1 MNELQKVKSELARV
15 QEERRQE
22 KIMTARA
29 MDQMRKDI
37 NALTEAVKKLSDT
50 RYKTSAR
57 EIINH
62 EVQFKQKV
70 YRSDG
75 TLVTQIN
82 S

>member
-1 MNELQKVKSELARV
+1 MNELQKV
-15 QEERRQE
+15 QEEN
-22 KIMTARA
+22 
-29 MDQMRKDI
+29 RKMKVDI
-37 NALTEAVKKLSDT
+37 EEMKKTLETLTEEVRRLGDT

-70 YRSDG
+70 YRADG

-82 S
+82 T